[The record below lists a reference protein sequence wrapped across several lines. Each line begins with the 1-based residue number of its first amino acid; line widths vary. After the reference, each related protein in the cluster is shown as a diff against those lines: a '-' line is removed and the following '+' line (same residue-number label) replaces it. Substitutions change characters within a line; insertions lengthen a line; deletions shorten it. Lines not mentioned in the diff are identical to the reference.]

1 MIKYFLFLTLN
12 IGISPIMFAQTQDT
26 TLTQK
31 HERNICYDETR
42 SDYQKSIAYFTDI
55 IKRDPNDPEAY
66 YNLGMSYY
74 KLLNFDSAI
83 IVFDKLILM
92 DSCYNYALF
101 NRALCKF
108 FLKDKDGACDDFR
121 RALQCTYPDTTTTKE
136 YYDKYC
142 K

>member
-1 MIKYFLFLTLN
+1 MIKYFLFLILN
-12 IGISPIMFAQTQDT
+12 IGISPFMLAQTQDT
-26 TLTQK
+26 TLTEK
-31 HERNICYDETR
+31 HERNICYDEIS
-42 SDYQKSIAYFTDI
+42 SDYQKSVVYYTDI
-55 IKRDPNDPEAY
+55 VKSDSNDLEAY

-92 DSCYNYALF
+92 DSCYNYALY

-108 FLKDKDGACDDFR
+108 FLKDKEGACEDLK
-121 RALQCTYPDTTTTKE
+121 RALRCPYPDTTMTKE